1 MSDADKIVAAIFTA
15 GMCYGKEHNH
25 AKYLETYDAF
35 VKLMKARRKTNKQET
50 KGQRCETRW
59 ADLVTSSNQA
69 TSPRG
74 LISSICVSRDAMR
87 A

>member
-25 AKYLETYDAF
+25 AKAYDAF

-50 KGQRCETRW
+50 KGQKTKFEG
-59 ADLVTSSNQA
+59 VK
-69 TSPRG
+69 RG
-74 LISSICVSRDAMR
+74 GRI
-87 A
+87 

>member
-35 VKLMKARRKTNKQET
+35 VELMKARRKTNKQQAKEPKT
-50 KGQRCETRW
+50 KFEG
-59 ADLVTSSNQA
+59 VK
-69 TSPRG
+69 RG
-74 LISSICVSRDAMR
+74 GRI
-87 A
+87 